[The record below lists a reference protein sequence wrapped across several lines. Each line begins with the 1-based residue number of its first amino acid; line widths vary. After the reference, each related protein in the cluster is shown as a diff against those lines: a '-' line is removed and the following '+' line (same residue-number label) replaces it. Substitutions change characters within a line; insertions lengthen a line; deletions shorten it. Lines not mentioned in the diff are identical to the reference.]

1 MGKKRRERKRAN
13 REAKAARSMTAPIA
27 AVPPATTLEP
37 IRIHAYT
44 LRAPLRRRPEEGI
57 APNPWTIP
65 KPPPGV
71 VPDGASM
78 ATDQALSNLYGWAE
92 TYGGIW
98 GEGLAFPGYPY
109 LAELAQRAE
118 YRRPTEQIAKEMTR
132 KWIKLVGTGDDDK
145 TEKLAELDTIMKD
158 KGVADIFRKGAEQ
171 EGWFGRGPIFIDVG
185 TNNKRNELET
195 PLFINPAK
203 IKQGGP
209 LRFTNVEPIW
219 TYPAAYNARD
229 PLEPDYYKPQA
240 WYSMGRKV
248 HISRWLTFVGR
259 EVPDML
265 KPAYMFGGLSL
276 SQMGK
281 PYVDNWLRTR
291 QSVSDLIAAFS
302 TMVLSTD
309 MAAAF
314 SGQLGS
320 ALGGAVGAVGGGTLA
335 NRVELFN
342 EYRDN
347 SGVMLLDKTR
357 EDFKNVSAP
366 LGTLDKLQAQ
376 SQEHMAAVW
385 GIPLV
390 VLLGIS
396 PAGLNASTDGEIAV
410 WQAWVEAWQEHL
422 FRAPLTKVLKIIQLW
437 RYGVIDPDIGFKFEP
452 LGKASPVDLAAI
464 RKSDVDAAVALIGAN
479 VISPEEERRRLAAEE
494 DTVYPGLNAEEV
506 PEIPEDDPADP
517 GADPANNVSDVSN
530 NLSDR
535 EPAEEDA

>member
-1 MGKKRRERKRAN
+1 MSKKSRKRAK
-13 REAKAARSMTAPIA
+13 REAKAARVETPIA
-27 AVPPATTLEP
+27 VVPPARVPEP
-37 IRIHAYT
+37 IRVHADM
-44 LRAPLRRRPEEGI
+44 LRAAPLRRRPEEGVTQ
-57 APNPWTIP
+57 NPWTIP
-65 KPPPGV
+65 QPPPGV
-71 VPDGASM
+71 VPEGATM
-78 ATDQALSNLYGWAE
+78 ASDQALSNLYGWAGE
-92 TYGGIW
+92 YGGIW

-132 KWIKLVGTGDDDK
+132 KWIKLTAGGSGEGDK
-145 TEKLAELDTIMKD
+145 TEKLAEIDTIMKD
-158 KGVADIFRKGAEQ
+158 LRVPDTFRKSAEH
-171 EGWFGRGPIFIDVG
+171 EGFFGRGQIFIDVG
-185 TNNKRNELET
+185 SNTKRDELEK
-195 PLFINPAK
+195 PLFLNPAK
-203 IKQGGP
+203 IRQGGM
-209 LRFTNVEPIW
+209 LRLTNVEPLW

-248 HISRWLTFVGR
+248 HVSRWLTFVGR

-291 QSVSDLIAAFS
+291 QSVSDLISAFS
-302 TMVLSTD
+302 TMVVLTD
-309 MAAAF
+309 MSAAF

-320 ALGGAVGAVGGGTLA
+320 ALGAIAGAVGGSSLA
-335 NRVELFN
+335 NRVALFN

-347 SGVMLLDKTR
+347 SGVMLIDKQR

-422 FRAPLTKVLKIIQLW
+422 FRAPLMKLLKIIQLW
-437 RYGVIDPDIGFKFEP
+437 RYGVIDPDIGFQFEP

-464 RKSDVDAAVALIGAN
+464 RKSDIDGAVALIGAG
-479 VISPEEERRRLAAEE
+479 VISPEEERRRLAADE
-494 DTVYPGLNAEEV
+494 DTVYPGLQAEDVPEV
-506 PEIPEDDPADP
+506 PEVEEPADPNADPAD
-517 GADPANNVSDVSN
+517 

-535 EPAEEDA
+535 EPAAEEA